1 MSDPLATYLQ
11 DHLAGAKHAI
21 DLLENLRTR
30 HAGQPLGQFAAML
43 LAEVEADRGVLR
55 GLAETIGGGP
65 SELKEMAAWVSEK
78 LSRIKLNDDAD
89 GFGTFEALEFLE
101 IGIRGKRLLWIA
113 LGSIVATDH
122 RLHGPDY
129 ARLVARA
136 ETQEKQVDE
145 RRLEIAPTAFVRHE
159 IEA

>member
-1 MSDPLATYLQ
+1 MSDPLAIYLQ

-30 HAGQPLGQFAAML
+30 HAGKPLGQFAGGL
-43 LAEVEADRGVLR
+43 LAEIEADRGVLR

-78 LSRIKLNDDAD
+78 FSRIKLNDDAG

-101 IGIRGKRLLWIA
+101 LGVRGKRLLWVA
-113 LGSIVATDH
+113 LGAIAATDH
-122 RLHGPDY
+122 RLHGTDF

-136 ETQEKQVDE
+136 ETQEKQVEE
-145 RRLEIAPTAFVRHE
+145 RRLEIARRAFVRRE
-159 IEA
+159 S